1 MGTGRCRALLLT
13 FSLVLAL
20 LPSFPSTAQVISA
33 RRLPNDRTQAVTY
46 VALGDSTVY
55 GEGATGSER
64 NYVSLLHER
73 LRAVYPASRLVNL
86 GVRGASAANVVD
98 GQLER
103 AVALRPD
110 LVTLSI
116 GPNDITRGRAEAE
129 YEQDLETIFGMLLK
143 ETPAVLVVNL
153 IPDLTLTP
161 RFRGREGAAEV
172 GRRVARFNRALRGK
186 ARAHGVE
193 IVDLFTQSRRELPR
207 RPELISAD
215 GYHPS
220 DRGYARWAELMWR
233 GVERRLDR

>member
-20 LPSFPSTAQVISA
+20 LPPFPSTAQVISA

-103 AVALRPD
+103 HSTWADCDSSVLRSGEP
-110 LVTLSI
+110 
-116 GPNDITRGRAEAE
+116 P
-129 YEQDLETIFGMLLK
+129 M
-143 ETPAVLVVNL
+143 
-153 IPDLTLTP
+153 
-161 RFRGREGAAEV
+161 
-172 GRRVARFNRALRGK
+172 
-186 ARAHGVE
+186 
-193 IVDLFTQSRRELPR
+193 
-207 RPELISAD
+207 
-215 GYHPS
+215 
-220 DRGYARWAELMWR
+220 
-233 GVERRLDR
+233 

>member
-13 FSLVLAL
+13 FSPVLAL

-73 LRAVYPASRLVNL
+73 LRAVYPASRLGNR

-129 YEQDLETIFGMLLK
+129 DEQDLETIFGMLLK
-143 ETPAVLVVNL
+143 ETPAVLAVNL

-161 RFRGREGAAEV
+161 RFRGREGAAGAGGGV
-172 GRRVARFNRALRGK
+172 GGFTRGLGGTGGTPGG
-186 ARAHGVE
+186 R
-193 IVDLFTQSRRELPR
+193 S
-207 RPELISAD
+207 
-215 GYHPS
+215 
-220 DRGYARWAELMWR
+220 
-233 GVERRLDR
+233 